1 MRRLREGA
9 QVRSRQPLV
18 VVVGL
23 RRAGRLRVVLPLLGP
38 EELALAPRG
47 QEADRRWG
55 LVLAECRKQAI
66 RTPAR

>member
-9 QVRSRQPLV
+9 QVRNRLPLV
-18 VVVGL
+18 LVGP

-38 EELALAPRG
+38 EELALEPRG

-55 LVLAECRKQAI
+55 LVLPECRKQAI